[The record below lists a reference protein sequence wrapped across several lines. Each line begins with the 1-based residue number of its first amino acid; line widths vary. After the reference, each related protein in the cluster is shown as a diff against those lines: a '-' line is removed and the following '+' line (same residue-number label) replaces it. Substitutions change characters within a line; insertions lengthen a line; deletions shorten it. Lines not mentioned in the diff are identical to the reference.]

1 MAPGGKRYDTKMRW
15 PCWTLGHTGLT
26 TGSNLSSTSP
36 MLESRPVGHIFKRIR
51 SLGIY
56 VQSTDFNVSNY
67 IYIYIFFPPK
77 KTVGMKSPQW
87 CAGISLQSLQVFVS
101 GLELGVQWGQRG
113 IYFMLV
119 DFKRDW
125 MHNKHADSLKKTLIL
140 GKIEGMRRSW
150 NRGWDG
156 WMASPSR
163 WTWAWASSGSWQ
175 WIGKPGMLQSMVL
188 QRDRHNWR
196 TEPNWINWEQRLIS
210 LIASNCWLAT

>member
-1 MAPGGKRYDTKMRW
+1 MAPTGRRYDTRTRL
-15 PCWTLGHTGLT
+15 PCWALGSTGLT
-26 TGSNLSSTSP
+26 TGSSLSLTST
-36 MLESRPVGHIFKRIR
+36 MLESRPVDHVFKI
-51 SLGIY
+51 SQKLHIY
-56 VQSTDFNVSNY
+56 VQCTDFNISNY
-67 IYIYIFFPPK
+67 FFFSK
-77 KTVGMKSPQW
+77 GGRGETVGMKSPQRG
-87 CAGISLQSLQVFVS
+87 AGISLQSLQIFIS
-101 GLELGVQWGQRG
+101 CLELGVQWGQRG

-196 TEPNWINWEQRLIS
+196 TEVNWTNWEQD
-210 LIASNCWLAT
+210 